1 MNIIEKQTELTKSL
15 YGINTSTVKEL
26 ATLQKENL
34 EKYFEANRTFGERLP
49 EVKSAADFMSL
60 QREYGETLMANTREA
75 FETQNEIVRS
85 AFEETTEALR
95 HAFTFEIESA
105 KATPAPKKAKAKAK
119 AKARKPA
126 ATAS

>member
-15 YGINTSTVKEL
+15 YEINSSTFKEL
-26 ATLQKENL
+26 ATLQRENL

-49 EVKSAADFMSL
+49 EVKSVTDFVSL
-60 QREYGETLMANTREA
+60 QREYGETLMTNTREA
-75 FETQNEIVRS
+75 FETQNEIVRG

-95 HAFTFEIESA
+95 HAFTAETETA
-105 KATPAPKKAKAKAK
+105 KAAPAPKKAKVKAK
-119 AKARKPA
+119 AKRPA